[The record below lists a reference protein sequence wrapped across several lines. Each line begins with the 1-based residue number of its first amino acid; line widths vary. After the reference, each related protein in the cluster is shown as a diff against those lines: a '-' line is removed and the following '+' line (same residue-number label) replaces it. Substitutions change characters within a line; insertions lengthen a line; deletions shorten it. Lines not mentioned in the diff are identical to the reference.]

1 MVDALRTKPKH
12 CPFLA
17 QGRKLV
23 EGSGAGP
30 YLEVDRTQFR
40 GSNAA
45 LSPSVLDPEPT
56 KTACSRQAKFRSA
69 TGCCRSLVVLWFGSA
84 QEWVETPHARH
95 QAARVRC
102 TCRRLCRRSWTGH
115 AERGVRLGRSSIRCN
130 CTNRG

>member
-1 MVDALRTKPKH
+1 MVDALRTRPKH

-69 TGCCRSLVVLWFGSA
+69 TGCCRSLVVLSFGSA
-84 QEWVETPHARH
+84 QEWVETPHARLVGGSVGAVVLDTPNVGFDWAEVRH
-95 QAARVRC
+95 AATARTDGEKR
-102 TCRRLCRRSWTGH
+102 
-115 AERGVRLGRSSIRCN
+115 
-130 CTNRG
+130 

>member
-1 MVDALRTKPKH
+1 MVDALRTRPKH

-45 LSPSVLDPEPT
+45 LSRPSLT
-56 KTACSRQAKFRSA
+56 HSRHVA
-69 TGCCRSLVVLWFGSA
+69 SLPRVCAHRNIPGGGTPG
-84 QEWVETPHARH
+84 VEDLLCAGQSRH
-95 QAARVRC
+95 NAALSD
-102 TCRRLCRRSWTGH
+102 TRRIGFF
-115 AERGVRLGRSSIRCN
+115 AD
-130 CTNRG
+130 